1 MCGFQRNGTHV
12 FRTNERLAMCLAV
25 PAQIKEKTGTNL
37 AVVDVLGVTRKISL
51 DLVPDADLGD
61 WVLMHAGFAI
71 NQIDEQHAFETLEL
85 IRSIQ
90 FSDDGGTLT
99 GDTPIAFVGEMSGG
113 MEANRA
119 AAIASGAYTPTE
131 EESHD

>member
-1 MCGFQRNGTHV
+1 
-12 FRTNERLAMCLAV
+12 MCLAV
-25 PAQIKEKTGTNL
+25 PAQIKEKTGANL

-51 DLVPDADLGD
+51 DLVPDAGIDD

-71 NQIDEQHAFETLEL
+71 NQIDEQHASETLEL

-90 FSDDGGTLT
+90 FSDDGGTVT
-99 GDTPIAFVGEMSGG
+99 GEAPVAFEGSMSGG

-119 AAIASGAYTPTE
+119 AAIASGAYVPNE
-131 EESHD
+131 EEQASGECAQ